1 MDSSDGALIL
11 KTHGDFP
18 NCSLAQR
25 AQDAKNKPCTFCQTL
40 LARQQRP
47 EKCRQ
52 WNQRHPG
59 RSPVAGA
66 RKRCG
71 IIVGCV
77 RVGVTVRQLLWRQC
91 TDACGRFEKWSSC
104 LLKAVLCLPELHF
117 CLKMLSNRKDTSV
130 DERPRVAPPSLPP
143 PSHLPPSRRL
153 TDGASLADLR
163 SWLEHDSHK
172 KQAQQPCLGSKSAI

>member
-1 MDSSDGALIL
+1 MGLSDGALIL

-25 AQDAKNKPCTFCQTL
+25 AQDAKNKPCSFCQTL
-40 LARQQRP
+40 FEWQQRP
-47 EKCRQ
+47 EKCGQ
-52 WNQRHPG
+52 WNQRQPG

-71 IIVGCV
+71 IIISCV
-77 RVGVTVRQLLWRQC
+77 CVGVTVRQLLWCQC
-91 TDACGRFEKWSSC
+91 MAACGRFDKWSSW

-130 DERPRVAPPSLPP
+130 DEWPRVVPPASVRSDASLPP
-143 PSHLPPSRRL
+143 SHRW
-153 TDGASLADLR
+153 DLFG
-163 SWLEHDSHK
+163 WFMLLI
-172 KQAQQPCLGSKSAI
+172 AWFF